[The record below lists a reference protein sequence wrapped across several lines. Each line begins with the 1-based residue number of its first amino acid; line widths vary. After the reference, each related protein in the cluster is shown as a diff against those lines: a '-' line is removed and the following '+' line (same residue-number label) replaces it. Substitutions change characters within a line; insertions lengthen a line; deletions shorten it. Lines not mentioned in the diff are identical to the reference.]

1 MKNIK
6 IGTKLISG
14 FITVALIVVINGF
27 VGYNG
32 MSNVMDSQDEIA
44 TVKSPSITNL
54 LKLSRE
60 QVNVWVG
67 ERGLI
72 NRRMMKPEL
81 RKAQYDWIDAAFERA
96 DENIKIYESLPHPSD
111 EIEEWNKLIIEWN
124 NWKQAHQQ
132 VYSLSKEKD
141 KLLTSGIE
149 LTDVKIDE
157 IDNQV
162 LEQSLISRQ
171 SSLELT
177 KKINELI
184 SINEKNIAETDK
196 IANDESHRAIIYVII
211 LIFMGVIGAL
221 AVGII
226 IKQGIVIPLAKGVK
240 FAEQIANG
248 DLTAKLD
255 VDQKD
260 EIGVL
265 GKALQ
270 HMSHQLQEI
279 VGSVIAGAE
288 NISAASQQ
296 MSSNAQTMSQGANGQ
311 AASSEEVSSS
321 MEQMGSNIQ
330 QNTDNAQQT
339 EKISQKAAIEIQ
351 ESSLAVN
358 QTVDAMKKIAGKIS
372 IITDIAFQ
380 TNILALNAAV
390 EAARAGEHGRGFA
403 VVAAEV
409 RKLAERS
416 HIAANEIVQITG
428 ASVEIA
434 EKSGKLLESIVPNIQ
449 NTSKLVQEITAA
461 SMEMNSGA
469 SQVNNAIQQLNQVTQ
484 ENASASEEMATTSE
498 ELASQA
504 QQLTETISFFKIEG
518 GNSRKRAMATN
529 TTKSSSFKKQSHFS
543 HEGLKKSFKHDG
555 ISLQLSDTKDSE
567 FDKF

>member
-6 IGTKLISG
+6 IGTKLWMAFGFLAIIIVLVGTIGFFRISQMSSG
-14 FITVALIVVINGF
+14 INNVAENRIPDLLDFQKMNFLRMTIR
-27 VGYNG
+27 
-32 MSNVMDSQDEIA
+32 SQTLE
-44 TVKSPSITNL
+44 
-54 LKLSRE
+54 
-60 QVNVWVG
+60 VWVF
-67 ERGLI
+67 ENAENSKAEFSRILN
-72 NRRMMKPEL
+72 NRNETW
-81 RKAQYDWIDAAFERA
+81 AE
-96 DENIKIYESLPHPSD
+96 
-111 EIEEWNKLIIEWN
+111 
-124 NWKQAHQQ
+124 
-132 VYSLSKEKD
+132 
-141 KLLTSGIE
+141 
-149 LTDVKIDE
+149 IDE
-157 IDNQV
+157 HWKSIQNR
-162 LEQSLISRQ
+162 SRQ
-171 SSLELT
+171 SEKGRQLIEQLKGEYLNWRNIYVELDGVIQALSKASSPEENAILFVSYFEVYKRMVPISDKMGKTFVEALNNNVVNTDNMIEGNEQDASNAKSLMVIIIIISLIIAIIIGVFIINAIVVPL
-177 KKINELI
+177 KKAVEVSL
-184 SINEKNIAETDK
+184 K
-196 IANDESHRAIIYVII
+196 IAD
-211 LIFMGVIGAL
+211 
-221 AVGII
+221 
-226 IKQGIVIPLAKGVK
+226 
-240 FAEQIANG
+240 G
-248 DLTAKLD
+248 DLTCNID
-255 VDQKD
+255 VDQND
-260 EIGVL
+260 EVGQL
-265 GKALQ
+265 AKALCK
-270 HMSHQLQEI
+270 MTSSLKEI
-279 VGSVIAGAE
+279 ITAIVTGTE
-288 NISAASQQ
+288 NISSASQQ
-296 MSSNAQTMSQGANGQ
+296 MSSNAQTMSQGANEQ

-351 ESSLAVN
+351 ESSLVVN